1 MTIDGQAGTTAAAT
15 SAPWAQIRRRHLL
28 FEDEAVLALNKPA
41 GISVMG
47 ERHDTDLVRL
57 AAAEG
62 EELYPVHRIDK
73 VTSGLIL
80 FARELR
86 HHGDLTR
93 QFQRRTVD
101 KTYLLLTRT
110 RGLPLTGTID
120 LPLSVGRKNRVRVA
134 ADRATIETTTDSPAA
149 PASVD
154 GSPGVPTRANGA
166 SAAAPPGDEPTSDR
180 FSGEGRSGGGGSGG
194 GASSGGLPGDVLPS
208 CGADPDMTAGRW
220 SVPAEAVFGHVRVY
234 PSVTT
239 FKRLWEGGD
248 FTLLAATPVSGR
260 RHQIRVHL
268 AWIGHPIEGDP
279 LFERTVT
286 GRTHLHSWRLAID
299 SAGADSDERL
309 RLEAAPGADFW
320 ALVGALLPPRFSA
333 DLPQTLAWSSPLQS
347 SPASS
352 SPASSS
358 PASSSPASS
367 SRRPGRRRPA

>member
-1 MTIDGQAGTTAAAT
+1 M
-15 SAPWAQIRRRHLL
+15 L

-62 EELYPVHRIDK
+62 EELFPVHRIDK

-134 ADRATIETTTDSPAA
+134 ADRAAIETTTDSPAA

-154 GSPGVPTRANGA
+154 GG
-166 SAAAPPGDEPTSDR
+166 
-180 FSGEGRSGGGGSGG
+180 
-194 GASSGGLPGDVLPS
+194 
-208 CGADPDMTAGRW
+208 DPDMTAGRW

-286 GRTHLHSWRLAID
+286 GRTHLHSWRLAFD

-320 ALVGALLPPRFSA
+320 ALVGDLLPPRFSA
-333 DLPQTLAWSSPLQS
+333 DLPQTLAWPSPLQ
-347 SPASS
+347 S